1 MDLDDM
7 LEPDPVMVHLLIDKH
22 LSACGYERTDIF
34 HSWMH
39 DWTDTPS
46 KVTCP
51 DCRQTREWKE
61 AAVEE
66 VITK

>member
-1 MDLDDM
+1 MDLDNM
-7 LEPDPVMVHLLIDKH
+7 PEPDPVMVHWLVDQH
-22 LSACGYERTDIF
+22 LSACGHDKVDLFDSWF
-34 HSWMH
+34 HN
-39 DWTDTPS
+39 WTAKPS

-51 DCRQTREWKE
+51 DCRQTREWRE